1 MEIPDCHCHSPPH
14 RRAVST
20 MAFTM
25 KPRGFQSALPRV
37 VVTKVPQTTGSFDHF
52 GRFGCVY
59 SDFELFFGTH
69 FPWKWHAFH
78 SFLMFSLQAKEIRV
92 AKCAK
97 GNPVLRPSKWWTST
111 VGYHERRG
119 IMEKIWENDGIGK
132 GKITSNCQRVTRE
145 NLVVESYKHRIVWN
159 FETNLCQQGLLYMPS
174 LRSRILTVD
183 GSEIP
188 FPTTWDVSQTPVN
201 SGISTTW
208 FSRRISGCHQQD

>member
-1 MEIPDCHCHSPPH
+1 MYIYIYIIYHIQQIPMEIQIAIATPPH

-59 SDFELFFGTH
+59 SDNKLFFGTH
-69 FPWKWHAFH
+69 FRWNWEAFH

-97 GNPVLRPSKWWTST
+97 GNPVLRPSNMKGEESW
-111 VGYHERRG
+111 RRW
-119 IMEKIWENDGIGK
+119 WENDGIGK
-132 GKITSNCQRVTRE
+132 EK
-145 NLVVESYKHRIVWN
+145 LHRIVKEWLEKPCCWV
-159 FETNLCQQGLLYMPS
+159 FQ
-174 LRSRILTVD
+174 
-183 GSEIP
+183 
-188 FPTTWDVSQTPVN
+188 TWDCLKLWN
-201 SGISTTW
+201 
-208 FSRRISGCHQQD
+208 